1 MLIADDSAVTR
12 FGIRTMLENA
22 GFEVCAMAA
31 DSPSAVELAVQER
44 PDVCVLDVMMP
55 QGGGIR
61 AAREISR
68 HLPDTAILMLSS
80 SDAGEDVSSALRE
93 GAWGYVLKD
102 ADLHALTDAVRSAAG
117 GERPFSKRAV
127 RELMHEEVVHRLRAA
142 AADGR
147 GASLTDGEWDVLDLL
162 ARGLSTESA
171 ALRLGVGEARV
182 RRDAAQAVRKLGV
195 EDQDAALELVRRIR
209 SR

>member
-12 FGIRTMLENA
+12 FGIRSVLENA

-31 DSPSAVELAVQER
+31 DSPSAVELAVKEC

-61 AAREISR
+61 AAREISQQ
-68 HLPDTAILMLSS
+68 LPETAILMLSS
-80 SDAGEDVSSALRE
+80 SEAGEDVSSALRE